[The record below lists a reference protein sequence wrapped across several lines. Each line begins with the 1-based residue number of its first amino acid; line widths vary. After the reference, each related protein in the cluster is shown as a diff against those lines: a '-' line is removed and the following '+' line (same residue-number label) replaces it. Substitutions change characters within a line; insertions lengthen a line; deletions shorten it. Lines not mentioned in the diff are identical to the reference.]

1 MNCSRDGIS
10 TCLTWPS
17 CLRACRMGR
26 QPAARVGLQSE
37 ALPEPDADDAGL
49 GTKSIYDRE
58 DDYRRRRLDRIISPV
73 RNDAFAMGD
82 QTPDGR
88 VRTYAD
94 IMREQQLQR
103 EMDNTMANIAAKK
116 KKEAEQA
123 AAAEAAGFGAPPAPA
138 PAVGSKRRNR
148 WDQSVE

>member
-1 MNCSRDGIS
+1 MR
-10 TCLTWPS
+10 
-17 CLRACRMGR
+17 RMGK
-26 QPAARVGLQSE
+26 QPTARVGLQGE
-37 ALPEPDADDAGL
+37 ALPEPEQEQADDGF
-49 GTKSIYDRE
+49 GTKTIYDRE

-82 QTPDGR
+82 QTPDAR

-103 EMDNTMANIAAKK
+103 EMDNTMVNIAAKK

-123 AAAEAAGFGAPPAPA
+123 AAAAAAGFGAAAAAA

-148 WDQSVE
+148 WDQSAE